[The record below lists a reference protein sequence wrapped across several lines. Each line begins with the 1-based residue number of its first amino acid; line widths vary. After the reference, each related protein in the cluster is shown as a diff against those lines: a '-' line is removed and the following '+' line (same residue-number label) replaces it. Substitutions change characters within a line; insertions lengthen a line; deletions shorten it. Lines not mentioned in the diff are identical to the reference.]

1 MADEIEIK
9 ISGLGGQGVVLAG
22 QVLGKAAVY
31 SGKNAVQ
38 TQSYGAEARGSAAK
52 SEVII
57 SDGKIGFPMVRKCDI
72 LIAMS
77 QEAVEK
83 NVKALKE
90 GGLLLIDSTT
100 VKSVPKIEARI
111 FKIPATEISQ
121 KVFGQKLYAN
131 TVMLG
136 ALTKITNIVSEKAL
150 EKAIRDTVP
159 EKAVAINLQAH
170 KKGEDTIRQT
180 SSLSRQANPLH
191 FN

>member
-1 MADEIEIK
+1 MTDKIEIR

-22 QVLGKAAVY
+22 RILGEAAVY

-83 NVKALKE
+83 NVKDLKE
-90 GGLLLIDSTT
+90 GGLFLVDTTT
-100 VKSVPKIEARI
+100 VKSVPKIEARTL
-111 FKIPATEISQ
+111 KIPATETST
-121 KVFGQKLYAN
+121 KVLGEKLCAN
-131 TVMLG
+131 MIMLG
-136 ALTKITNIVSEKAL
+136 ALVKITGMVNEEFMEKV
-150 EKAIRDTVP
+150 ISNTFP
-159 EKAVAINLQAH
+159 EKFVSINIEAY
-170 KKGEDTIRQT
+170 KKGKELARM
-180 SSLSRQANPLH
+180 LFP
-191 FN
+191 

>member
-1 MADEIEIK
+1 MPDKIEIR

-22 QVLGKAAVY
+22 RILGEAAVY

-77 QEAVEK
+77 PEAVEK
-83 NVKALKE
+83 NVKDLKKK
-90 GGLLLIDSTT
+90 GLLLIDTT

-111 FKIPATEISQ
+111 FRIPATETST
-121 KVFGQKLYAN
+121 KVLGEKLYA
-131 TVMLG
+131 TMIMLG
-136 ALTKITNIVSEKAL
+136 ALVKITGMVNEESMEKV
-150 EKAIRDTVP
+150 ISNTFP
-159 EKAVAINLQAH
+159 EKFVSINIEAY
-170 KKGEDTIRQT
+170 KKGKELARI
-180 SSLSRQANPLH
+180 LFP
-191 FN
+191 

>member
-1 MADEIEIK
+1 MADRIEIR

-22 QVLGKAAVY
+22 QILGKAAVY

-57 SDGKIGFPMVRKCDI
+57 SDDKIGFPMVRKCDI

-77 QEAVEK
+77 REAVEK

-100 VKSVPKIEARI
+100 VRSVPKIEARI
-111 FKIPATEISQ
+111 LKIPATETST
-121 KVFGQKLYAN
+121 KVLGEKLYAN
-131 TVMLG
+131 MIMLG
-136 ALTKITNIVSEKAL
+136 ALVKVTGMVNEEFMEKVISNAF
-150 EKAIRDTVP
+150 P
-159 EKAVAINLQAH
+159 EKFVSINIEAY
-170 KKGEDTIRQT
+170 KKGKELARI
-180 SSLSRQANPLH
+180 LFP
-191 FN
+191 